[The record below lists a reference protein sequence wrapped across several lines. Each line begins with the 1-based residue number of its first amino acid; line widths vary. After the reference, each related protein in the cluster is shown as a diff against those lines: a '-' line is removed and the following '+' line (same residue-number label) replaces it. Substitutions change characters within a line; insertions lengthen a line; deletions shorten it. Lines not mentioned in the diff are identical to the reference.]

1 MQTQAIANL
10 ILQRKQFL
18 HFVRRRVDSTD
29 TAEDIIQTAYTRAI
43 EQAPALRSE
52 ESGVAWFYRILRN
65 AVIDHYRRRSAE
77 DRALERWAHD
87 LAETTPDPE
96 TQEIVCECVDE
107 VLLTM
112 RPAYSEILRKVDLSE
127 TSLDTFAKEMGI
139 TTGNAAVRVHR
150 ARQTL
155 KKQLT
160 MVCGTCAKH
169 GCINCTCT

>member
-1 MQTQAIANL
+1 
-10 ILQRKQFL
+10 
-18 HFVRRRVDSTD
+18 
-29 TAEDIIQTAYTRAI
+29 
-43 EQAPALRSE
+43 
-52 ESGVAWFYRILRN
+52 
-65 AVIDHYRRRSAE
+65 
-77 DRALERWAHD
+77 
-87 LAETTPDPE
+87 
-96 TQEIVCECVDE
+96 
-107 VLLTM
+107 M

-160 MVCGTCAKH
+160 IVCGTCAKH